1 MDLGHD
7 HFSSQCSNNYAGTVE
22 FVKAILFVLLAA
34 VVAPTAALAQSSLP
48 VVVHTDHDMYR
59 AGDIIVIYGTVSPV
73 LSNEQIRMK
82 ITGNALVE
90 IAQFDVAQDGSYAHT
105 VNTGGPNWRHHGEY
119 TLQVWYG
126 EATQSLLFDF
136 EPGDREAE
144 LAVVEVSD
152 GRGGTF
158 DVDYAIRGGS
168 INDMAVDY
176 DNLAIGI
183 EIESDSDGSLILDLP
198 RLYIDAVT
206 MDGDDEDFIVLAD
219 GFPAPSIDDRGSDVR
234 RLTVTFPAGTSEIM
248 IIGTNVV
255 PEFGVALAAL
265 AAGVAATAVAARTGR
280 LRIGTSA

>member
-1 MDLGHD
+1 M
-7 HFSSQCSNNYAGTVE
+7 
-22 FVKAILFVLLAA
+22 FVLLAA
-34 VVAPTAALAQSSLP
+34 VVAPAAALAQSSPP
-48 VVVHTDHDMYR
+48 VVVYTDHDMYR
-59 AGDIIVIYGTVSPV
+59 AGDIIVIYGAVSPV
-73 LSNEQIRMK
+73 LPDEQVRMK

-105 VNTGGPNWRHHGEY
+105 VNTSGPNWRHHGEY

-126 EATQSLLFDF
+126 EASQSLLFDF
-136 EPGDREAE
+136 EPGDRGAE

-168 INDMAVDY
+168 IDDIAVDY
-176 DNLAIGI
+176 DNLAIRMDV
-183 EIESDSDGSLILDLP
+183 ESESDGSLILDLP

-206 MDGDDEDFIVLAD
+206 MDGDDEDFIVLVD
-219 GFPAPSIDDRGSDVR
+219 GFPAPSIDDKGSEVR